1 MKKKSTRVYSSKL
14 LSALSHPLRVS
25 IFELIQKGAKTTI
38 ELEKILKENR
48 VNLYHHLNVLEK
60 VGLIE
65 SYFGDN
71 RLKKFKVKDQ
81 KSSSKTRL
89 ELNITENESDYDL
102 KETNSVVVTPSI
114 KNKKK
119 FTSKVKEILDI
130 SGISLDKSID
140 IQQVQIIYQHKKV
153 SELKETQLKTILNKK
168 KK

>member
-25 IFELIQKGAKTTI
+25 IYELIQKGANTTL
-38 ELEKILKENR
+38 ELEKILMENR

-65 SYFGDN
+65 SYFGDD
-71 RLKKFKVKDQ
+71 RLKKFRIKEQDV
-81 KSSSKTRL
+81 SHKTKI
-89 ELNITENESDYDL
+89 ELNIEESEVESNLNES
-102 KETNSVVVTPSI
+102 NSLVVTPTA

-130 SGISLDKSID
+130 SGISMDKSID
-140 IQQVQIIYQHKKV
+140 IQQVQIIYQHKMV
-153 SELKETQLKTILNKK
+153 SELKETHLKTLLKK

>member
-1 MKKKSTRVYSSKL
+1 MKKKSNRVYSSKL

-25 IFELIQKGAKTTI
+25 IYELIQKGANTTI
-38 ELEKILKENR
+38 EMEKILKENR

-65 SYFGDN
+65 SYFGDD
-71 RLKKFKVKDQ
+71 RLKKFRLKDQ
-81 KSSSKTRL
+81 VDSSKTKL
-89 ELNITENESDYDL
+89 ELNISENEVENNL
-102 KETNSVVVTPSI
+102 NEPNSVVVTPTP

-140 IQQVQIIYQHKKV
+140 IQQVQIVYQHKMV
-153 SELKETQLKTILNKK
+153 SELKETQLKTIQKK
-168 KK
+168 KKN